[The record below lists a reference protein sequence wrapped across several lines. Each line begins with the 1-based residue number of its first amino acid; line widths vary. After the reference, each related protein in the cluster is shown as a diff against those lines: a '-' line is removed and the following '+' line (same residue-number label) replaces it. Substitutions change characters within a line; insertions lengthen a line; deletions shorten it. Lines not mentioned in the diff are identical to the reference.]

1 MAIYEYRELDK
12 LMIME
17 DLWERFWKPF
27 APVIPLND
35 QAKFILAETHL
46 NAPLKAIAFLLPAL
60 SLEMSAF
67 FKFVFASKRIEIR
80 TSLIMLANVHFVFFL
95 YLFVIFDWRLYRFA
109 FDPAHL

>member
-17 DLWERFWKPF
+17 DLWERFWKRF

-80 TSLIMLANVHFVFFL
+80 TSSIMLANVHFGFFRI
-95 YLFVIFDWRLYRFA
+95 YL
-109 FDPAHL
+109 